1 MNCTK
6 SWLSFSAVTQ
16 PLLAIVLSMA
26 CALTAEAVSFSFAG
40 YTWDQDNTPDVGG
53 LLGNSAVLGGAT
65 FDALLP
71 NTSAGDVGFPDTI
84 AGAAN
89 HAASPFITALTH
101 ARLTGIATT
110 ANTSRP
116 LNLPRGNEGASDRHG
131 LELGW
136 TGGRSFVNGIGED
149 FVLYES
155 ASLST
160 APENP
165 MVRVRLAGSN
175 TFSDWHYFAPDAFQ
189 LYYSITPTTE
199 GTFATGIDLADMGL
213 DLGAEI
219 DLIQIANL
227 TAADRIVGATTHSFG
242 GQDFAEGR
250 VVFDGSS
257 TVKPDAG
264 AFASFRDAG
273 YGNSTFD
280 PDPLYL
286 GMLGTVVPEP
296 GIAALL
302 ATLGLIGTGAIRRR

>member
-1 MNCTK
+1 MNFTT
-6 SWLSFSAVTQ
+6 SRLSFSAATQ
-16 PLLAIVLSMA
+16 SLLAVTLSMA
-26 CALTAEAVSFSFAG
+26 CALSAEAVSFSFAG
-40 YTWDQDNTPDVGG
+40 YTWDQDKTPDVGS

-71 NTSAGDVGFPDTI
+71 NTSAGDVGFPDVP

-89 HAASPFITALTH
+89 HAASPFITGLTH

-136 TGGRSFVNGIGED
+136 TDDRSLVNRAGVD
-149 FVLYES
+149 LVLYES

-160 APENP
+160 TPENP
-165 MVRVRLAGSN
+165 MVRVRLAGSS
-175 TFSDWHYFAPDAFQ
+175 TFSEWFYYAPDAFQ
-189 LYYSITPTTE
+189 LYYSISPTTE
-199 GTFATGIDLADMGL
+199 GAFATGIDLSDMGL
-213 DLGAEI
+213 LNGEGI

-227 TAADRIVGATTHSFG
+227 TEADRISGATTFSFG

-250 VVFDGSS
+250 VIFDGSS
-257 TVKPDAG
+257 TKKPDAG
-264 AFASFRDAG
+264 AFASFRNTG

-280 PDPLYL
+280 PDPLYV
-286 GMLGTVVPEP
+286 GVLGTIVPEP
-296 GIAALL
+296 GTLALL
-302 ATLGLIGTGAIRRR
+302 ALAMFGLAGSRRR